1 MGINSTGVA
10 YNFGQLGSVY
20 CDVDNVI
27 IPPKGHVIVAIQF
40 IADAHTPTLLE
51 PEKLDEG
58 GPNFPAITD
67 AADAHAEIAGNNYFN
82 FNGVHTSKIADAA
95 VAAGAEITL
104 ETIPS
109 PLGRIKVG
117 NYVLLINE
125 TASEGDTDM
134 VIQTG
139 QTPYPI
145 YNGPSKQGVYVTA
158 WDGASKV
165 KLSGAID
172 TSSTTDQSLLFLDE
186 AHGAGGT
193 TAADCSYPAGLTI
206 YGRWIAFKPQN
217 ARPVICYFGK

>member
-1 MGINSTGVA
+1 MGINSTEVA
-10 YNFGQLGSVY
+10 YGFGQLGSVY
-20 CDVDNVI
+20 TDVDNVI
-27 IPPKGHVIVAIQF
+27 IPPKDHVIVAIQF
-40 IADAHTPTLLE
+40 LADNTPTVLV
-51 PEKLDEG
+51 PEKLDEA
-58 GPNFPAITD
+58 GPNFPAISGSLD
-67 AADAHAEIAGNNYFN
+67 EHAEIAGNNYFN

-117 NYVLLINE
+117 NYVLLVNE
-125 TASEGDTDM
+125 TASEADTDM

-145 YNGPSKQGVYVTA
+145 YNGPNKRGVYVTA

-172 TSSTTDQSLLFLDE
+172 TSSTTDQSLIFLDE
-186 AHGAGGT
+186 FHGAGGISV
-193 TAADCSYPAGLTI
+193 ASQVFPAGMTI
-206 YGRWIAFKPQN
+206 YGRWTAFNPS
-217 ARPVICYFGK
+217 AAGVICYFGK

>member
-1 MGINSTGVA
+1 MNSTATA
-10 YNFGQLGSVY
+10 YNFGQLGSVF
-20 CDVDNVI
+20 CNVDNVI
-27 IPPKGHVIVAIQF
+27 IPPKGHVICAITF
-40 IADAHTPTLLE
+40 LDGNTPTVLE

-67 AADAHAEIAGNNYFN
+67 GTDAHAEIAGNNYFN

-104 ETIPS
+104 ETVPS

-125 TASEGDTDM
+125 TASEKDTDM
-134 VIQTG
+134 VIVTA

-145 YNGPSKQGVYVTA
+145 YRGPNKQGVYVTA

-165 KLSGAID
+165 KLSAAID
-172 TSSTTDQSLLFLDE
+172 TDTGSNDHSLLFLDE
-186 AHGAGGT
+186 THGAGGVS
-193 TAADCSYPAGLTI
+193 ANSFAFPEGVTI
-206 YGRWIAFKPQN
+206 YGRWTAFKGEN
-217 ARPVICYFGK
+217 SAGVICYFGK